1 MTGFILAVLGL
12 TLGALAL
19 LTRPLWSRPK
29 DARAAQRAAEIAGLR
44 AQVVELETAHA
55 AGRIAPPEHA
65 TALEALERRIVATV
79 VEGAE
84 PGPAVASPGR
94 GESLSLSVVLGAS
107 VAVFG
112 ALGYAVVGTPQA
124 IAPLA
129 VAAASPASAAD
140 AQSITP
146 QQVEQLIERLAVR
159 LKERPDDIEGWTILG
174 RSQSVLGRH
183 DEAAQ
188 AFRQALALRPGDAM
202 LMAHYADALAV
213 VQRGFEGEPDRWIEK
228 ALATDPGNLKALSL
242 AGSSAYER
250 RDYAAAMRH
259 WEKMVALAPSA
270 EFRQQIQAGIDEAR
284 KLMAGQGA
292 ANAANAAN
300 TGAAVTQAAAASA
313 SVSVSGTVTL
323 APALAGKA
331 GPDDTVFVY
340 ARAAG
345 GTTRMPLAIVRKQV
359 KDLPFEFVLD
369 DSHAMSPQSRLSSAS
384 SVVVGARISRTG
396 DARPAPGDLEGV
408 SVQLPP
414 GSRDVRVEIGQVVGL

>member
-12 TLGALAL
+12 TLVALAL

-29 DARAAQRAAEIAGLR
+29 DARVAQRAAEIAGLR
-44 AQVVELETAHA
+44 AQVVELEAAHA
-55 AGRIAPPEHA
+55 AGRIADAEHA
-65 TALEALERRIVATV
+65 TSLEALERKIVATV

-84 PGPAVASPGR
+84 PGPVLMAPGR
-94 GESLSLSVVLGAS
+94 GESRLLSVVLCVS

-129 VAAASPASAAD
+129 VAAANPASAAD

-159 LKERPDDIEGWTILG
+159 LKEHPEDIEGWTILG

-183 DEAAQ
+183 DEAAT

-228 ALATDPGNLKALSL
+228 ALVTDPGNLKALSL

-250 RDYAAAMRH
+250 RDYAAAVRH
-259 WEKMVALAPSA
+259 WEKMVALAPTA
-270 EFRQQIQAGIDEAR
+270 EFRQQIQAGIDDAK

-292 ANAANAAN
+292 ANA
-300 TGAAVTQAAAASA
+300 GAAVTQAAAAST

-331 GPDDTVFVY
+331 GPEDTVFIY

-345 GTTRMPLAIVRKQV
+345 GATRMPIAIVRKQV
-359 KDLPFEFVLD
+359 KDLPFTFVLD
-369 DSHAMSPQSRLSSAS
+369 DSLAMSPQSRLSSAS

-408 SVQLPP
+408 SAQLPP
-414 GSRDVRVEIGQVVGL
+414 GSRNVRVEISQVIGP